1 MFITKKIKGVVTG
14 LVAGAGVVAVSA
26 SNALALPIFAVDQ
39 TTIDLVKADMVSWGT
54 AVIALGLALLAY
66 RYVRK
71 VIGR

>member
-1 MFITKKIKGVVTG
+1 MFKTTRVKGIVTGVV
-14 LVAGAGVVAVSA
+14 VAVGAVVVSA

-39 TTIDLVKADMVSWGT
+39 ATIDLVKADMVSWGT
-54 AVIALGLALLAY
+54 AIIALGLALLAY